1 MTGLLET
8 GDSSLVRAMGLLYLR
23 YTCPPA
29 DLYCVVRAYLQG
41 APIFVS
47 NSRRVLLRHVCAYV
61 MLLFVSFV
69 CVVCLCRLF
78 VSFVC
83 VVCLLFAADEE
94 MLSPCANPDVTMT
107 VGAFCQMLL
116 TDMQY
121 YRAST
126 AMRRRCFLA
135 ISG

>member
-69 CVVCLCRLF
+69 CVLCRLF

-83 VVCLLFAADEE
+83 CLLQTKRCC
-94 MLSPCANPDVTMT
+94 L
-107 VGAFCQMLL
+107 
-116 TDMQY
+116 
-121 YRAST
+121 RAPT
-126 AMRRRCFLA
+126 RT
-135 ISG
+135 